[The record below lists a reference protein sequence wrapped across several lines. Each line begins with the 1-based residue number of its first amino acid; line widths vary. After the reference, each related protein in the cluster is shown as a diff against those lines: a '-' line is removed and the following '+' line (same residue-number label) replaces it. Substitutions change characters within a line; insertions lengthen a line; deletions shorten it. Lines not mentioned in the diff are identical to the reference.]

1 MPMQNEKRHERRRT
15 ILIDRE
21 FQLRF
26 IGRLGGVLF
35 FYLLLFLV
43 ISIVAPVAF
52 TFLGDPPEWAVMETA
67 FRVEV
72 LLRLILAPLICTFL
86 CLFFHGVL
94 ETFRVAGPNYRFKAV
109 FRGLQQLQ
117 LPRGVQIRKADFLQD
132 TAREFDEALVALHD
146 HVLGLQKESRAASEK
161 TRAALSGQDEPA
173 ARAAIAAVESV
184 ERELAGFTMCTRAP
198 ACRPISEVQEPVE
211 PMPESKT
218 AETNVTASS

>member
-1 MPMQNEKRHERRRT
+1 MQSQTRHERRRR

-72 LLRLILAPLICTFL
+72 LLRLILAPLVCTFL

-94 ETFRVAGPNYRFKAV
+94 ETFRVAGPNYRFKSV
-109 FRGLQQLQ
+109 FRSLLK
-117 LPRGVQIRKADFLQD
+117 LEIPRGVQIRKADFLQD
-132 TAREFDEALVALHD
+132 MARDFDEALVALHD
-146 HVLGLQKESRAASEK
+146 HVFNLNAE
-161 TRAALSGQDEPA
+161 
-173 ARAAIAAVESV
+173 ARAAAEKVRGAIGASEDGAARDAVAAVENLV
-184 ERELAGFTMCTRAP
+184 RELAKFSFCTRAP
-198 ACRPISEVQEPVE
+198 ECKPIANADAPAEPVE
-211 PMPESKT
+211 PLPVE
-218 AETNVTASS
+218 ADVNAAR